1 MDTLESNGECF
12 NLRDCNGCLG
22 IIGSGMRSVE
32 GDRVREEYVEVGVLN
47 EDGVIRKI
55 FKKLLQYDKIK
66 GFN

>member
-1 MDTLESNGECF
+1 M
-12 NLRDCNGCLG
+12 
-22 IIGSGMRSVE
+22 E